1 MEEIRIRKGN
11 MRDADALSQIEA
23 ECFPAA
29 EAADRNTIFYRL
41 SVYPDHFLILEKDG
55 EIVSFIN
62 GFCTDE
68 KDLQDEMYEK
78 ADMHDENGKWQ
89 MIFGLDTKPD
99 CQKHGYA
106 GMVLNALIHLA
117 EEEGRKG
124 LVLTCKTHMIPYYEK
139 FGFVNEGVS
148 ESVHG
153 NVVWY
158 QMRREFS
165 HE

>member
-1 MEEIRIRKGN
+1 MKMEEIRIRKGN

-68 KDLQDEMYEK
+68 KR
-78 ADMHDENGKWQ
+78 
-89 MIFGLDTKPD
+89 P
-99 CQKHGYA
+99 A
-106 GMVLNALIHLA
+106 G
-117 EEEGRKG
+117 
-124 LVLTCKTHMIPYYEK
+124 
-139 FGFVNEGVS
+139 
-148 ESVHG
+148 
-153 NVVWY
+153 
-158 QMRREFS
+158 
-165 HE
+165 